1 MSYKP
6 FKMKGHSL
14 PGISQR
20 KADKTSDGRPG
31 SSALQM
37 KTDAELKAADQAK
50 QDKSQR
56 QQNGKGMTD
65 KERSAADK
73 KSAMK
78 KLDRSKAKRND
89 PDDGVV
95 SASEASGGMF
105 MKKSPTKKL
114 DDKNKKYREIK
125 EIPKKEI
132 KGVDKHSKVSGL
144 LLESNGKNVRQSMK
158 IAGKTFVNKQNNKE
172 RTRDYIARNQ
182 PKAEV
187 PKDMPKGKKKE
198 TTKQFE
204 KKAMRK

>member
-1 MSYKP
+1 
-6 FKMKGHSL
+6 
-14 PGISQR
+14 
-20 KADKTSDGRPG
+20 
-31 SSALQM
+31 M

-114 DDKNKKYREIK
+114 DDKNKRYREIK
-125 EIPKKEI
+125 KIPKKEI
-132 KGVDKHSKVSGL
+132 KGVDVHSKISGL

-172 RTRDYIARNQ
+172 RTRDYIAKNQ

-204 KKAMRK
+204 KRAMRK